1 MRQFAPLGID
11 ISIRSAF
18 HIHQVLSTFEA
29 QHAEQYDSLVHSPCA
44 AKILRGWRSGTK
56 VNTTR
61 KVLNGF
67 TISLVVFGSLSLA
80 RSAPAR
86 QELQDAQKPDPHEPT
101 NRPSRVISVTAK
113 DFSFEPQVIHLKVN
127 EKVELDVT
135 SSGQSTGIRVN
146 PFPDGAKA
154 NTPPGLS
161 FLFGEDCYKLKKGE
175 MVPILIE
182 ATEPGTYSYTCCKG
196 CGSNHKAMQGRII
209 VDPAT

>member
-1 MRQFAPLGID
+1 
-11 ISIRSAF
+11 
-18 HIHQVLSTFEA
+18 
-29 QHAEQYDSLVHSPCA
+29 
-44 AKILRGWRSGTK
+44 
-56 VNTTR
+56 VNKTQR
-61 KVLNGF
+61 FLNGF
-67 TISLVVFGSLSLA
+67 AISLVAFGALA
-80 RSAPAR
+80 LALSAPAR
-86 QELQDAQKPDPHEPT
+86 QEPQNTQKPDSHEPA

-113 DFSFEPQVIHLKVN
+113 DFVFEPQVIHLKVN

-135 SSGQSTGIRVN
+135 SSDQSTGIRVN

-209 VDPAT
+209 VDPVT